1 MVTYSPNQL
10 LFWNSLVN
18 DYFNSRISA
27 SKDSIDL
34 RPVLN
39 MQIRRGGT
47 QGLRMNMTEDDMIC
61 LQRCTDTQP
70 PEREQEEQQP
80 TKSTTAAARP
90 PLKKRKLMTNSTA
103 LDYMML

>member
-1 MVTYSPNQL
+1 M
-10 LFWNSLVN
+10 N
-18 DYFNSRISA
+18 DYFNSRISS

-47 QGLRMNMTEDDMIC
+47 QGLRMNMMGDDMVC
-61 LQRCTDTQP
+61 LQRFTDTEP
-70 PEREQEEQQP
+70 VEQEQKEQP
-80 TKSTTAAARP
+80 TTKSMTAAARP

-103 LDYMML
+103 LEDMML